1 MFAFPSLGTP
11 ELIVILIV
19 ALLIFGSRLPSVMRS
34 LGRSVNEFKKGVRD
48 VTDDA
53 SEVQNS
59 LNEATGDLLADDD
72 ADDGDDADDADDDE
86 HDA

>member
-11 ELIVILIV
+11 ELIIILVV

-34 LGRSVNEFKKGVRD
+34 LGRSMNEFKKGVREASDD
-48 VTDDA
+48 VADVKD
-53 SEVQNS
+53 E
-59 LNEATGDLLADDD
+59 LNGVADIPGD
-72 ADDGDDADDADDDE
+72 GDDE

>member
-53 SEVQNS
+53 SEVQND
-59 LNEATGDLLADDD
+59 LNEATGDLLV
-72 ADDGDDADDADDDE
+72 DDGDDADDADDDE